1 MSLFFEFRTMR
12 IILTF
17 LTLVLLLFATSCN
30 KGGDEEMLT
39 SLNAW
44 DSMIDHYPQRV
55 SDSLKSL
62 NREEL
67 SRSGKAYYDLLKV
80 ISDDKTYVNFTS
92 DSLINS
98 VTDYYRKSEPENTNF
113 IRALAYQGIVRTR
126 MGVKDS
132 TVYEPL
138 READKLLEMQFV
150 PDPSLGYM
158 IHYFLG
164 NIHYN
169 NRNYPSASNYFQ
181 TTLQYARAENDSI
194 HLFDA
199 YLALYW
205 NEMQQRQFN
214 EGAAYLDSLSAF
226 YGFLPGKD
234 YFVLNAQS
242 IYYDITGQPEMA
254 LEREKKQ
261 LELVKNQKEV
271 IDLSRLYFVISDRYV
286 GLNRLDSA
294 MLYARMAIDQ
304 IGDSSKLNYLYYHNI
319 ASIAEKIGD
328 FPLSNHYLRQAME
341 LHNQSLKERLDIQ
354 IAEMEKRYDL
364 AEAENEVL
372 RTREQISRTIILSLV
387 IVLFLIFIAVYALWM
402 RRNTQ
407 LRLLQ
412 TEHRVK
418 QQQLQAD
425 ILKEEAGKR
434 RWLLNLYGNISDRLG
449 FLQNE
454 FELLAERYIS
464 VNKKVHSEMQRI
476 LKNTDTDLR
485 DITKTLV
492 PDDDTF
498 SSYTGLTDQELFFS
512 VNEKLLLMLLA
523 CDADNRQ
530 LATFLHTSV
539 DSIRVRKS
547 QLKKKMSEKGLD
559 TTLFVD
565 ERALN

>member
-1 MSLFFEFRTMR
+1 MR
-12 IILTF
+12 IISTF
-17 LTLVLLLFATSCN
+17 FYFLLLLFATSCN
-30 KGGDEEMLT
+30 KGGDEEMLAR
-39 SLNAW
+39 LNGW
-44 DSMIDHYPQRV
+44 DSMIDLYPQRV

-62 NREEL
+62 DRDEL
-67 SRSGKAYYDLLKV
+67 SRGGKAYFDLLKV

-92 DSLINS
+92 DSLINAVS
-98 VTDYYRKSEPENTNF
+98 DYYRSADPQNNNF

-138 READKLLEMQFV
+138 READKLHDIQLD

-164 NIHYN
+164 NIHYK
-169 NRNYPSASNYFQ
+169 NRNFTLANDYFKNA
-181 TTLQYARAENDSI
+181 LQFANNENDSI
-194 HLFDA
+194 HVFDTF
-199 YLALYW
+199 LALYW
-205 NEMQQRQFN
+205 NEMGQMNFDQSKL
-214 EGAAYLDSLSAF
+214 YLDTLSA
-226 YGFLPGKD
+226 YYNLLPGKD

-242 IYYDITGQPEMA
+242 IYFDVIGQPDKA
-254 LEREKKQ
+254 LMREK
-261 LELVKNQKEV
+261 QKLLLYNLQEEK
-271 IDLSRLYFVISDRYV
+271 IDLSRVYFNISDRYV
-286 GLNRLDSA
+286 GLEQLDSA
-294 MLYARMAIDQ
+294 LYYGEMAIEM
-304 IGDSSKLNYLYYHNI
+304 IEDSTYRQNYLYYQNV
-319 ASIAEKIGD
+319 AQIAEKRGD
-328 FPLSNHYLRQAME
+328 HALSNQYLKKSIE
-341 LHNQSLKERLDIQ
+341 LHNLSLSERLDVQ
-354 IAEMEKRYDL
+354 IAEMEKKYDL

-372 RTREQISRTIILSLV
+372 RTREQISKIIIISLIAIILLAFV
-387 IVLFLIFIAVYALWM
+387 AVYAIWM

-407 LRLLQ
+407 LRLLE

-434 RWLLNLYGNISDRLG
+434 RWLLQIYGNISDRLT

-454 FELLAERYIS
+454 FEKLADRYVS
-464 VNKKVHSEMQRI
+464 VNKKVHNEMHRI
-476 LKNTDTDLR
+476 LKSTDADLR

-492 PDDDTF
+492 PDDVTF
-498 SSYTGLTDQELFFS
+498 TAYTGLDNHTHPFS

-530 LATFLHTSV
+530 LATFLNTSI

-559 TTLFVD
+559 TSLFPD
-565 ERALN
+565 

>member
-1 MSLFFEFRTMR
+1 MRKLTAFFLLTILF
-12 IILTF
+12 L
-17 LTLVLLLFATSCN
+17 ASSCN
-30 KGGDEEMLT
+30 RSDDEIMVMRM
-39 SLNAW
+39 NRW
-44 DSMIDHYPQRV
+44 DSMLDQDPQRV
-55 SDSLKSL
+55 VDSLKTID
-62 NREEL
+62 REDL

-98 VTDYYRKSEPENTNF
+98 VSDYYRSANPEHNNF

-126 MGVKDS
+126 LGVKDS

-138 READKLLEMQFV
+138 REAGKLLSDR
-150 PDPSLGYM
+150 PDSDPSLGYM

-169 NRNYPSASNYFQ
+169 SRNYPSANEYFQ
-181 TTLQYARAENDSI
+181 STIKFAKAEKDSI
-194 HLFDA
+194 HLFDT

-205 NEMQQRQFN
+205 NEMQQRKFN
-214 EGAAYLDSLSAF
+214 TGAIYLDSLSAF
-226 YGFLPGKD
+226 FGLLPGKD

-242 IYYDITGQPEMA
+242 IYYDITGQPEKA
-254 LEREKKQ
+254 LEIEKKQ
-261 LELVKNQKEV
+261 LDLVEKQKED

-286 GLNRLDSA
+286 GINQMDSA
-294 MLYARMAIDQ
+294 MHYAQMAIDQ

-319 ASIAEKIGD
+319 ANIAEKMGE
-328 FPLSNHYLRQAME
+328 FALSNQYLREAMD
-341 LHNQSLKERLDIQ
+341 LHNQSLKERLDVQ
-354 IAEMEKRYDL
+354 IAEMEKKYNL

-372 RTREQISRTIILSLV
+372 RTREQISKIIIISLIA
-387 IVLFLIFIAVYALWM
+387 IVLLAFVALYAIWM

-407 LRLLQ
+407 LRLLE

-434 RWLLNLYGNISDRLG
+434 RWLLQLYGNISDRLT

-454 FELLAERYIS
+454 FEKLADRYVS
-464 VNKKVHSEMQRI
+464 VNQKVHNEMHRI
-476 LKNTDTDLR
+476 LKSTDADLR

-492 PDDDTF
+492 PDDVTF
-498 SSYTGLTDQELFFS
+498 TTYTGLDNQEHAFS

-523 CDADNRQ
+523 CNADNRQ
-530 LATFLHTSV
+530 LATFLNTSI

-559 TTLFVD
+559 TALFAD
-565 ERALN
+565 

>member
-1 MSLFFEFRTMR
+1 MR
-12 IILTF
+12 ILSTCILTI
-17 LTLVLLLFATSCN
+17 LIIIAVSCN
-30 KGGDEEMLT
+30 KMGDGEML
-39 SLNAW
+39 SRLEAW
-44 DSMIDHYPQRV
+44 DEMIDQYPQRV

-62 NREEL
+62 DRDEL

-80 ISDDKTYVNFTS
+80 ISDDKTYFNFTS
-92 DSLINS
+92 DSLINAVS
-98 VTDYYRKSEPENTNF
+98 EYYRKTEPENTNF

-138 READKLLEMQFV
+138 READQLLATHPV
-150 PDPSLGYM
+150 PNPSLGYM

-169 NRNYPSASNYFQ
+169 NRNYPSATNYFQ
-181 TTLQYARAENDSI
+181 STLQYARAERDSI

-226 YGFLPGKD
+226 YGLLPGKD

-242 IYYDITGQPEMA
+242 IYYDITGQPEKA
-254 LEREKKQ
+254 LEREKHKLQ
-261 LELVKNQKEV
+261 LNDSKTEE
-271 IDLSRLYFVISDRYV
+271 IELSRAYFNISDRYV
-286 GLNRLDSA
+286 GLEQLDSA
-294 MLYARMAIDQ
+294 LHYGVMAIEMIEDTTYRQ
-304 IGDSSKLNYLYYHNI
+304 NYLIYQNV
-319 ASIAEKIGD
+319 AQIAEKLGD
-328 FPLSNHYLRQAME
+328 YALSNQYLKKSIE
-341 LHNQSLKERLDIQ
+341 LHNLSLSERLDVQ

-372 RTREQISRTIILSLV
+372 RARDQISKIIIFSLIAIILLA
-387 IVLFLIFIAVYALWM
+387 IVAVYAIWT

-407 LRLLQ
+407 LRLLE

-425 ILKEEAGKR
+425 ILREEAGKR
-434 RWLLNLYGNISDRLG
+434 RWLLQLYGNISDRLT
-449 FLQNE
+449 FLQSQ
-454 FELLAERYIS
+454 FELLAERYITM
-464 VNKKVHSEMQRI
+464 NKKVHGEMHQI
-476 LKNTDTDLR
+476 LKSTDSDLR
-485 DITKTLV
+485 GITKTLI
-492 PDDDTF
+492 PDDETF
-498 SSYTGLTDQELFFS
+498 ASYTHLNNEDEFFS
-512 VNEKLLLMLLA
+512 QNEKLLLMLLA

-530 LATFLHTSV
+530 LATFLNTSL

-547 QLKKKMSEKGLD
+547 QLKRKMSEKGLD
-559 TTLFVD
+559 TTLFAD
-565 ERALN
+565 

>member
-1 MSLFFEFRTMR
+1 MNDWDTM
-12 IILTF
+12 L
-17 LTLVLLLFATSCN
+17 
-30 KGGDEEMLT
+30 DQ
-39 SLNAW
+39 
-44 DSMIDHYPQRV
+44 YPQRV

-62 NREEL
+62 DRDEL
-67 SRSGKAYYDLLKV
+67 SRGGKAYYDLLKV

-98 VTDYYRKSEPENTNF
+98 VSDYYRSANPEHNNF

-138 READKLLEMQFV
+138 REAGNLLELQTT

-169 NRNYPSASNYFQ
+169 NRNYPSAFDYFQ
-181 TTLQYARAENDSI
+181 TTLQYAKEESDSV
-194 HLFDA
+194 HLFDT

-205 NEMQQRQFN
+205 NEMQQRRFPT
-214 EGAAYLDSLSAF
+214 GSAFLDSLSAF
-226 YGFLPGKD
+226 YGLLPGKD

-242 IYYDITGQPEMA
+242 IYFDITGQPEKA
-254 LEREKKQ
+254 IEIEKKQ

-286 GLNRLDSA
+286 GLEQLDSA
-294 MLYARMAIDQ
+294 LHYGVMAIEL
-304 IGDSSKLNYLYYHNI
+304 IEDSTYRQNYLYYQNV
-319 ASIAEKIGD
+319 AQIAEKSGD
-328 FPLSNHYLRQAME
+328 HALANHYLKKSIE
-341 LHNQSLKERLDIQ
+341 LHNLSLSERLDVQ
-354 IAEMEKRYDL
+354 VAELEKKYDL

-372 RTREQISRTIILSLV
+372 RTRGQISKTIIISL
-387 IVLFLIFIAVYALWM
+387 ITILFLLFIAAYSFWL
-402 RRNTQ
+402 RRNTR
-407 LRLLQ
+407 LRLLE
-412 TEHRVK
+412 TEHRVN

-434 RWLLNLYGNISDRLG
+434 RWLIKLYGNISDRLT

-454 FELLAERYIS
+454 FENLADRYVS
-464 VNKKVHSEMQRI
+464 VNQKVHKEMHRI
-476 LKNTDTDLR
+476 LKSTDADLR
-485 DITKTLV
+485 DITQTLV
-492 PDDDTF
+492 PDDATF
-498 SSYTGLTDQELFFS
+498 TAYTGLKNEEQFFS
-512 VNEKLLLMLLA
+512 VNEKLLLMLLT

-530 LATFLHTSV
+530 LATFLNTSV

-559 TTLFVD
+559 TTLFAD
-565 ERALN
+565 

>member
-1 MSLFFEFRTMR
+1 LSLFFEFRTMR
-12 IILTF
+12 IIPTF
-17 LTLVLLLFATSCN
+17 LFLLLLLFVTSCY
-30 KGGDEEMLT
+30 KGEDEEIMTRLD
-39 SLNAW
+39 AW
-44 DSMIDHYPQRV
+44 DNILDHYPQRV

-62 NREEL
+62 DREEL
-67 SRSGKAYYDLLKV
+67 SRSGRAYYDLLKV

-92 DSLINS
+92 DSLINA

-138 READKLLEMQFV
+138 READKLLEMQLV

-169 NRNYPSASNYFQ
+169 SRNYPSATNYFQ
-181 TTLQYARAENDSI
+181 TTLQYARAERDST

-205 NEMQQRQFN
+205 NEMQQRQFSK
-214 EGAAYLDSLSAF
+214 GAAYLDSLSAF
-226 YGFLPGKD
+226 YGLLPGKD

-242 IYYDITGQPEMA
+242 AYYDITGQPELA
-254 LEREKKQ
+254 LEREKQKLQ
-261 LELVKNQKEV
+261 LYDSQSED
-271 IDLSRLYFVISDRYV
+271 IDSSRVYFNISDRYV
-286 GLNRLDSA
+286 GFNQLDSA
-294 MLYARMAIDQ
+294 LYYGVMAIEL
-304 IGDSSKLNYLYYHNI
+304 IGDSTYRQNYLYYQNVAH
-319 ASIAEKIGD
+319 IAEKRGD
-328 FPLSNHYLRQAME
+328 YALSNQYLKKSIE
-341 LHNQSLKERLDIQ
+341 LHNLSLSERLDVQ
-354 IAEMEKRYDL
+354 VAEMEKRYDL

-372 RTREQISRTIILSLV
+372 RTREQISKIIIFSL
-387 IVLFLIFIAVYALWM
+387 IAILLLLFIAVYAIWM

-407 LRLLQ
+407 LRLLE
-412 TEHRVK
+412 TEHWVK

-434 RWLLNLYGNISDRLG
+434 RWLIQLYGNISDRLT

-454 FELLAERYIS
+454 FEKLAERYVS
-464 VNKKVHSEMQRI
+464 VNKKVHNEMHLI
-476 LKNTDTDLR
+476 LKNTDADLR

-492 PDDDTF
+492 PDDPTF
-498 SSYTGLTDQELFFS
+498 TAYTGLINEEQSFS
-512 VNEKLLLMLLA
+512 VNEKLMLMLLA

-530 LATFLHTSV
+530 LATFLNTSI

-547 QLKKKMSEKGLD
+547 QLKKKMSEKGLE
-559 TTLFVD
+559 TALFD
-565 ERALN
+565 E

>member
-1 MSLFFEFRTMR
+1 
-12 IILTF
+12 
-17 LTLVLLLFATSCN
+17 
-30 KGGDEEMLT
+30 MLAR
-39 SLNAW
+39 LNGW
-44 DSMIDHYPQRV
+44 DSMIDLYPQRV

-62 NREEL
+62 DRDEL
-67 SRSGKAYYDLLKV
+67 SRGGKAYFDLLKV

-92 DSLINS
+92 DSLINAVS
-98 VTDYYRKSEPENTNF
+98 DYYRSADPQNNNF

-138 READKLLEMQFV
+138 READKLHDIQLD

-164 NIHYN
+164 NIHYK
-169 NRNYPSASNYFQ
+169 NRNFTLANDYFKNA
-181 TTLQYARAENDSI
+181 LQFANNENDSI
-194 HLFDA
+194 HVFDTF
-199 YLALYW
+199 LALYW
-205 NEMQQRQFN
+205 NEMGQMNFDQSKL
-214 EGAAYLDSLSAF
+214 YLDTLSA
-226 YGFLPGKD
+226 YYNLLPGKD

-242 IYYDITGQPEMA
+242 IYFDVIGQPDKA
-254 LEREKKQ
+254 LMREK
-261 LELVKNQKEV
+261 QKLLLYNLQEEK
-271 IDLSRLYFVISDRYV
+271 IDLSRVYFNISDRYV
-286 GLNRLDSA
+286 GLEQLDSA
-294 MLYARMAIDQ
+294 LYYGEMAIEM
-304 IGDSSKLNYLYYHNI
+304 IEDSTYRQNYLYYQNV
-319 ASIAEKIGD
+319 AQIAEKRGD
-328 FPLSNHYLRQAME
+328 HALSNQYLKKSIE
-341 LHNQSLKERLDIQ
+341 LHNLSLSERLDVQ
-354 IAEMEKRYDL
+354 IAEMEKKYDL

-372 RTREQISRTIILSLV
+372 RTREQISKIIIISLIAIILLAFV
-387 IVLFLIFIAVYALWM
+387 AVYAIWM

-407 LRLLQ
+407 LRLLE

-434 RWLLNLYGNISDRLG
+434 RWLLQIYGNISDRLT

-454 FELLAERYIS
+454 FEKLADRYVS
-464 VNKKVHSEMQRI
+464 VNKKVHNEMHRI
-476 LKNTDTDLR
+476 LKSTDADLR

-492 PDDDTF
+492 PDDVTF
-498 SSYTGLTDQELFFS
+498 TAYTGLDNHTHPFS

-530 LATFLHTSV
+530 LATFLNTSI

-559 TTLFVD
+559 TSLFPD
-565 ERALN
+565 

>member
-1 MSLFFEFRTMR
+1 MRTLFIF
-12 IILTF
+12 F
-17 LTLVLLLFATSCN
+17 LVMLLLFATSCN

-39 SLNAW
+39 RLNVW
-44 DSMIDHYPQRV
+44 DAMLDHDAQRV
-55 SDSLKSL
+55 ADSLKSL
-62 NREEL
+62 DRDEL
-67 SRSGKAYYDLLKV
+67 SRGGKAYYDLLKV

-92 DSLINS
+92 DSLINAVS
-98 VTDYYRKSEPENTNF
+98 DYYRSVNPGHNNY

-138 READKLLEMQFV
+138 READKLLATQ
-150 PDPSLGYM
+150 PAADPSLGYM

-164 NIHYN
+164 NIHYKSRNFTLANDYFKNALQFAN
-169 NRNYPSASNYFQ
+169 N
-181 TTLQYARAENDSI
+181 ENDSI
-194 HLFDA
+194 HVFDTF
-199 YLALYW
+199 LALYW
-205 NEMQQRQFN
+205 NEMGQMNFDQSKL
-214 EGAAYLDSLSAF
+214 YLDTLSA
-226 YGFLPGKD
+226 YYNLLPGKD

-242 IYYDITGQPEMA
+242 IFFDVIGQPDKA
-254 LEREKKQ
+254 LMREK
-261 LELVKNQKEV
+261 QKLLLYNSQEEQ
-271 IDLSRLYFVISDRYV
+271 IDLSRVYFNISNRYV
-286 GLNRLDSA
+286 GLEQLDSA
-294 MLYARMAIDQ
+294 IYYGEMAIEMIEDTTYRQ
-304 IGDSSKLNYLYYHNI
+304 NYLYYQNV
-319 ASIAEKIGD
+319 ARIAEKRGD
-328 FPLSNHYLRQAME
+328 FVLSNEYLKKTIA
-341 LHNQSLKERLDIQ
+341 LHNLSLTERLDLQ
-354 IAEMEKRYDL
+354 IAEMEKKYDL

-372 RTREQISRTIILSLV
+372 RTREQVSRTII
-387 IVLFLIFIAVYALWM
+387 IFLIVILLLLFIAAYSFWL

-407 LRLLQ
+407 LRLLE
-412 TEHRVK
+412 TEHRVN
-418 QQQLQAD
+418 QQQLQSD

-434 RWLLNLYGNISDRLG
+434 RWLLLLYGNISDRLS

-464 VNKKVHSEMQRI
+464 VNKKVHTDMQRI

-498 SSYTGLTDQELFFS
+498 SAYTGLTDHEQLFS

-547 QLKKKMSEKGLD
+547 QLKKKMFENGLD
-559 TTLFVD
+559 TSLFVD

>member
-1 MSLFFEFRTMR
+1 MRKLTAFFLLTILF
-12 IILTF
+12 L
-17 LTLVLLLFATSCN
+17 ASSCN
-30 KGGDEEMLT
+30 RSDDEIMVMRM
-39 SLNAW
+39 NRW
-44 DSMIDHYPQRV
+44 DSMLDQDPQRV
-55 SDSLKSL
+55 VDSLKTID
-62 NREEL
+62 REDL

-98 VTDYYRKSEPENTNF
+98 VSDYYRSANPEHNNF

-126 MGVKDS
+126 LGVKDS

-138 READKLLEMQFV
+138 REAGKLLSDR
-150 PDPSLGYM
+150 PDSDPSLGYM

-169 NRNYPSASNYFQ
+169 SRNYPSANEYFQ
-181 TTLQYARAENDSI
+181 STIKFAKAEKDSI
-194 HLFDA
+194 HLFDT

-205 NEMQQRQFN
+205 NEMQQRKFN
-214 EGAAYLDSLSAF
+214 TGAIYLDSLSAF
-226 YGFLPGKD
+226 FGLLPGKD

-242 IYYDITGQPEMA
+242 IYYDITGQPEKA
-254 LEREKKQ
+254 LEIEKKQ
-261 LELVKNQKEV
+261 LDLVEKQKED

-286 GLNRLDSA
+286 GINQMDSA
-294 MLYARMAIDQ
+294 MHYAQMAIDQ

-319 ASIAEKIGD
+319 ANIAEKMGE
-328 FPLSNHYLRQAME
+328 FALSNQYLREAMD
-341 LHNQSLKERLDIQ
+341 LHNQSLKERLDVQ
-354 IAEMEKRYDL
+354 IADMEKKYNL

-372 RTREQISRTIILSLV
+372 RTREQISKIIIISLIA
-387 IVLFLIFIAVYALWM
+387 IVLLAFVALYAIWM

-407 LRLLQ
+407 LRLLE

-434 RWLLNLYGNISDRLG
+434 RWLLQLYGNISDRLT

-454 FELLAERYIS
+454 FEKLADRYVS
-464 VNKKVHSEMQRI
+464 VNQKVHNEMHRI
-476 LKNTDTDLR
+476 LKSTDADLR

-492 PDDDTF
+492 PDDVTF
-498 SSYTGLTDQELFFS
+498 TTYTGLDNQEHAFS

-523 CDADNRQ
+523 CNADNRQ
-530 LATFLHTSV
+530 LATFLNTSI

-559 TTLFVD
+559 TALFAD
-565 ERALN
+565 